1 MDLNI
6 LQSSHITITTPE
18 KWDLLSR
25 RWKTR
30 KPVQEVRLF
39 IADELHLLDSEAGP
53 TLETVISRMRY
64 ISVQLEAPIRIV
76 GLAASL
82 ANAKD
87 VAEWIGAPA
96 GGLFNFHPNV
106 RSVPLEIVI
115 QGFDVA
121 HRPTRLLAMARP
133 CYQAIKAYSPEKPVI
148 IFAPDRKQARL
159 TAIDLLLQAA
169 ADDKPKRFVQVEDSV
184 MAPHIA
190 AVRESALQQT
200 LAYGV
205 AYYHEGMS
213 EQERGTL
220 ARLFEAGAIQIL
232 VATESLAWGMT
243 LQARLVIIMDTKR
256 FDGREQREVDY
267 PMHDIL
273 QMLGRASRPGM
284 DASGVCVLLCQS
296 TKKD

>member
-1 MDLNI
+1 
-6 LQSSHITITTPE
+6 
-18 KWDLLSR
+18 
-25 RWKTR
+25 
-30 KPVQEVRLF
+30 
-39 IADELHLLDSEAGP
+39 
-53 TLETVISRMRY
+53 
-64 ISVQLEAPIRIV
+64 
-76 GLAASL
+76 
-82 ANAKD
+82 
-87 VAEWIGAPA
+87 
-96 GGLFNFHPNV
+96 
-106 RSVPLEIVI
+106 
-115 QGFDVA
+115 
-121 HRPTRLLAMARP
+121 MARP

-296 TKKD
+296 SKKDYYKKFIYEPLPVESHLDHLLPPPVPEPELLRAPGRHAPAHLRPPLRGRRDGRGGSWFRWLCRDRGPK